1 MNSIFLSYSKRDYFF
16 AEMLALKLGEKD
28 FTVWRD
34 QGSIRAGDDWRQSIE
49 DGIKDCLAVI
59 VALSANS
66 AESAY
71 VTYEWA
77 YAIGMSKPVI
87 PVKLSDC
94 TMHPKLEPT
103 QYIDFSYPKALPW
116 DELIQR
122 LKDIEVEKDSTKEKT
137 STSTRTAKATPE
149 AEEATNAILEYLN
162 TRGFTMV
169 SFERLR
175 QRIDLKLTE
184 RQFQDLIKKNS
195 NLFRP
200 AMLKGGKPGIAKRVP

>member
-1 MNSIFLSYSKRDYFF
+1 MNSIFLSYSKQDYFF
-16 AEMLALKLGEKD
+16 AEMLAFKLSQEN
-28 FTVWRD
+28 FNIWRD

-94 TMHPKLEPT
+94 MMHPKLEPT
-103 QYIDFSYPKALPW
+103 QYIDFSYPKSLPW
-116 DELIQR
+116 DALIQR
-122 LKDIEVEKDSTKEKT
+122 LKEIEVEKDATAEKT
-137 STSTRTAKATPE
+137 SKSVRSAKTTPE
-149 AEEATNAILEYLN
+149 AEETANAILEYLN
-162 TRGFTMV
+162 SRGFTMV

-175 QRIDLKLTE
+175 ERLGPQLTD
-184 RQFQDLIKKNS
+184 RQLQDLIKNHPTV
-195 NLFRP
+195 FRL
-200 AMLKGGKPGIAKRVP
+200 ARLKGGRQGIAKRVP